1 MQILRKFISILL
13 NPFIGPV
20 FVVSIALSFLCF
32 MLISN
37 FSSDTN
43 TVILTNSQIL
53 MMLALILFI
62 ILSLMIHYTIMSMK
76 NNKNNEIKKQKL
88 EQEIENRTIELKNSI
103 KILNQYKL
111 AVDSSAIVS
120 KTDKNGKITF
130 VNDEFIKISKYTKD
144 ELIGKNHN
152 IIRHKDMPK
161 EIFKDLWQTLK
172 EKRIWKGEIKN
183 RAKDDSAYYV
193 ATTIV
198 PILDINDEIEE
209 YLAIRLNVT
218 KIVEA
223 QLEAKKADEAKSG
236 FLANMSHEIRTPL
249 NAIIGFSDLL
259 SNSKELSIS
268 NQKQANI
275 IQTSANSLLSII
287 NDILDIS
294 KIESGNFEITMEKT
308 DLYNVSETVVEL
320 FSSKATMKHQKLIY
334 DMDNRIPLCVIT
346 DSVRIKQILSN
357 LLSNAIKFTP
367 EHGKIRIKLSLLEKD
382 KNESTIRFEVE
393 DSGIGIQQ
401 DKIDTIFNPFI
412 QIDNKANREFE
423 GTGLGLSI
431 CSHIISSLG
440 SKIQAKSDV
449 GSGSKFWFDLKLQN
463 CEDSITK
470 NKNLCTS
477 LNFKVEDTESKIFHY
492 VKRYLAIFGTI
503 NQKDVDCDV
512 IIHCFR
518 DIQDLENKRKTYDN
532 NPILILFEKE
542 FDTINIEKRAN
553 EEIISLPF
561 YPSKIN
567 DSLQDLLRKTNK
579 CPKQKELDLNNK
591 KFNAKILVAE
601 DNLANQELMKYV
613 LESLGVDVVV
623 RNNGLETLEEYKTNK
638 YDLVL
643 TDINMPLM
651 DGVEAFNQIRIYERE
666 NNLSKT
672 PIIAVTAN
680 AIKGDKEKF
689 LSLGMDGYISK
700 PINSEEL
707 KTIFNIFLSTK
718 ELIIEKSENKPSND
732 NIKIDEVKI
741 ANKLGIN
748 ENIVRLIINKFKSE
762 ITKDLEELRDF
773 INRNDIENISQKAHY
788 IKNSCLN
795 VALDEA
801 CEILEQLED
810 KSLEESRKKEL
821 FNQLDNQ
828 LGNF

>member
-249 NAIIGFSDLL
+249 NAIIGFSTLL
-259 SNSKELSIS
+259 SNSKELDKPIIAFNGVLISWLIFTKNPDFASSAFFASNCASTIFVTLSLMAKYSSIS
-268 NQKQANI
+268 
-275 IQTSANSLLSII
+275 SF
-287 NDILDIS
+287 IS
-294 KIESGNFEITMEKT
+294 KI
-308 DLYNVSETVVEL
+308 
-320 FSSKATMKHQKLIY
+320 
-334 DMDNRIPLCVIT
+334 
-346 DSVRIKQILSN
+346 
-357 LLSNAIKFTP
+357 
-367 EHGKIRIKLSLLEKD
+367 
-382 KNESTIRFEVE
+382 
-393 DSGIGIQQ
+393 
-401 DKIDTIFNPFI
+401 
-412 QIDNKANREFE
+412 
-423 GTGLGLSI
+423 
-431 CSHIISSLG
+431 
-440 SKIQAKSDV
+440 
-449 GSGSKFWFDLKLQN
+449 
-463 CEDSITK
+463 
-470 NKNLCTS
+470 
-477 LNFKVEDTESKIFHY
+477 
-492 VKRYLAIFGTI
+492 GTI
-503 NQKDVDCDV
+503 V
-512 IIHCFR
+512 
-518 DIQDLENKRKTYDN
+518 
-532 NPILILFEKE
+532 
-542 FDTINIEKRAN
+542 
-553 EEIISLPF
+553 
-561 YPSKIN
+561 
-567 DSLQDLLRKTNK
+567 
-579 CPKQKELDLNNK
+579 
-591 KFNAKILVAE
+591 VA
-601 DNLANQELMKYV
+601 
-613 LESLGVDVVV
+613 
-623 RNNGLETLEEYKTNK
+623 T
-638 YDLVL
+638 
-643 TDINMPLM
+643 
-651 DGVEAFNQIRIYERE
+651 
-666 NNLSKT
+666 
-672 PIIAVTAN
+672 
-680 AIKGDKEKF
+680 
-689 LSLGMDGYISK
+689 
-700 PINSEEL
+700 
-707 KTIFNIFLSTK
+707 
-718 ELIIEKSENKPSND
+718 
-732 NIKIDEVKI
+732 
-741 ANKLGIN
+741 
-748 ENIVRLIINKFKSE
+748 
-762 ITKDLEELRDF
+762 
-773 INRNDIENISQKAHY
+773 
-788 IKNSCLN
+788 
-795 VALDEA
+795 
-801 CEILEQLED
+801 
-810 KSLEESRKKEL
+810 
-821 FNQLDNQ
+821 
-828 LGNF
+828 

>member
-249 NAIIGFSDLL
+249 NAIIGFSTLL
-259 SNSKELSIS
+259 SNSKELDTK
-268 NQKQANI
+268 NQKQAKI
-275 IQTSANSLLSII
+275 INSSAESLLSII
-287 NDILDIS
+287 NDILDVS
-294 KIESGNFEITMEKT
+294 KIESGNFTLNYEEVS
-308 DLYNVSETVVEL
+308 LEFVSENVVEL
-320 FSSKATMKHQKLIY
+320 FSKRAIEKHIKLIFNI
-334 DMDNRIPLCVIT
+334 DNNLPKCVFT
-346 DSVRIKQILSN
+346 DGIRLKQVLSN
-357 LLSNAIKFTP
+357 LLSNAIKFTNRD
-367 EHGKIRIKLSLLEKD
+367 GKVYLNILCLES
-382 KNESTIRFEVE
+382 KNSKVKIRFEVK
-393 DSGIGIQQ
+393 DNGIGIPA
-401 DKIDTIFNPFI
+401 DKISTVFKPFI
-412 QIDNKANREFE
+412 QVDNNSNKEYQ

-431 CSHIISSLG
+431 CSHIIKAFG
-440 SKIQAKSDV
+440 SKIEIQSELEK
-449 GSGSKFWFDLKLQN
+449 GTNFYFDLEFDTCL
-463 CEDSITK
+463 K
-470 NKNLCTS
+470 NFRANKTFLNHI
-477 LNFKVEDTESKIFHY
+477 NFKVLDNSEIFDY
-492 VKRYLAIFGTI
+492 CKNYLSQFGTI
-503 NQKDVDCDV
+503 NDESKDSD
-512 IIHCFR
+512 
-518 DIQDLENKRKTYDN
+518 
-532 NPILILFEKE
+532 ILIFNCSNNNLEDLNPLRVEFKEIPKLLLYEFEE
-542 FDTINIEKRAN
+542 DINDFELLDN
-553 EEIISLPF
+553 ERTLSLPF
-561 YPSKIN
+561 YPSKLN
-567 DSLQDLLRKTNK
+567 DSIEELLHKTKKREVNT
-579 CPKQKELDLNNK
+579 KEISKNHKGN
-591 KFNAKILVAE
+591 ILVAE
-601 DNLANQELMKYV
+601 DNIANQELMGYI
-613 LESLGVDVVV
+613 LDSMGV
-623 RNNGLETLEEYKTNK
+623 NFCIKENGLETIKEFKTNP
-638 YDLVL
+638 YDL
-643 TDINMPLM
+643 ILM
-651 DGVEAFNQIRIYERE
+651 DGNMPIMDGISATKEIRAYEKE
-666 NNLSKT
+666 NGLAPI
-672 PIIAVTAN
+672 PIIALTAN

-689 LSLGMDGYISK
+689 LSSGMNNYLTK
-700 PINSEEL
+700 PINVNDL
-707 KTIFNIFLSTK
+707 KKIF
-718 ELIIEKSENKPSND
+718 
-732 NIKIDEVKI
+732 
-741 ANKLGIN
+741 
-748 ENIVRLIINKFKSE
+748 
-762 ITKDLEELRDF
+762 DLYLRK
-773 INRNDIENISQKAHY
+773 QYK
-788 IKNSCLN
+788 
-795 VALDEA
+795 
-801 CEILEQLED
+801 
-810 KSLEESRKKEL
+810 
-821 FNQLDNQ
+821 
-828 LGNF
+828 

>member
-20 FVVSIALSFLCF
+20 FVGSIALSFLCF

-249 NAIIGFSDLL
+249 NAIIGFSTLL
-259 SNSKELSIS
+259 SNSKELDTK
-268 NQKQANI
+268 NQKQAKI
-275 IQTSANSLLSII
+275 INSSAESLLSII
-287 NDILDIS
+287 NDILDVS
-294 KIESGNFEITMEKT
+294 KIESGNFTLNYEEVS
-308 DLYNVSETVVEL
+308 LEFVSENVVEL
-320 FSSKATMKHQKLIY
+320 FSKRAIEKHIKLIFNI
-334 DMDNRIPLCVIT
+334 DNNLPKCVFT
-346 DSVRIKQILSN
+346 DGIRLKQVLSN
-357 LLSNAIKFTP
+357 LLSNAIKFTNRD
-367 EHGKIRIKLSLLEKD
+367 GKVYLNILCLES
-382 KNESTIRFEVE
+382 KNSKVKIRFEVK
-393 DSGIGIQQ
+393 DNGIGIPA
-401 DKIDTIFNPFI
+401 DKISTVFKPFI
-412 QIDNKANREFE
+412 QVDNNSNKEYQ

-431 CSHIISSLG
+431 CSHIIKAFG
-440 SKIQAKSDV
+440 SKIEIQSELEK
-449 GSGSKFWFDLKLQN
+449 GTNFYFDLEFDTCL
-463 CEDSITK
+463 K
-470 NKNLCTS
+470 NFRANKTFLNHI
-477 LNFKVEDTESKIFHY
+477 NFKVLDNSEIFDY
-492 VKRYLAIFGTI
+492 CKNYLSQFGTI
-503 NQKDVDCDV
+503 NDESKDS
-512 IIHCFR
+512 
-518 DIQDLENKRKTYDN
+518 DILIFNCSNNNLENLNPLRVEFKEIPKLLLYEFEEDINDFELLDN
-532 NPILILFEKE
+532 ERTL
-542 FDTINIEKRAN
+542 
-553 EEIISLPF
+553 SLPF
-561 YPSKIN
+561 YPSKLN
-567 DSLQDLLRKTNK
+567 DSIEELLHKTKKREVNT
-579 CPKQKELDLNNK
+579 KEISKNHKGN
-591 KFNAKILVAE
+591 ILVAE
-601 DNLANQELMKYV
+601 DNIANQELMGYI
-613 LESLGVDVVV
+613 LDSMGV
-623 RNNGLETLEEYKTNK
+623 NFCIKENGLETIKEFKTNP
-638 YDLVL
+638 YDL
-643 TDINMPLM
+643 ILM
-651 DGVEAFNQIRIYERE
+651 DGNMPIMDGISATKEIRAYEKE
-666 NNLSKT
+666 NGLAPI
-672 PIIAVTAN
+672 PIIALTAN

-689 LSLGMDGYISK
+689 LSSGMNNYLTK
-700 PINSEEL
+700 PINVNDL
-707 KTIFNIFLSTK
+707 KKIFDLY
-718 ELIIEKSENKPSND
+718 LEK
-732 NIKIDEVKI
+732 
-741 ANKLGIN
+741 
-748 ENIVRLIINKFKSE
+748 
-762 ITKDLEELRDF
+762 
-773 INRNDIENISQKAHY
+773 
-788 IKNSCLN
+788 
-795 VALDEA
+795 
-801 CEILEQLED
+801 
-810 KSLEESRKKEL
+810 
-821 FNQLDNQ
+821 
-828 LGNF
+828 

>member
-249 NAIIGFSDLL
+249 NAIIGFSTLL
-259 SNSKELSIS
+259 SNSKELDTK
-268 NQKQANI
+268 NQKQAKI
-275 IQTSANSLLSII
+275 INSSAESLLSII
-287 NDILDIS
+287 NDILDVS
-294 KIESGNFEITMEKT
+294 KIESGNFTLNYEEVS
-308 DLYNVSETVVEL
+308 LEFVSENVVEL
-320 FSSKATMKHQKLIY
+320 FSKRAIEKHIKLIFNI
-334 DMDNRIPLCVIT
+334 DNNLPKCVFT
-346 DSVRIKQILSN
+346 DGIRLKQVLSN
-357 LLSNAIKFTP
+357 LLSNAIKFTNRD
-367 EHGKIRIKLSLLEKD
+367 GKVYLNILCLES
-382 KNESTIRFEVE
+382 KNGKVKIRFEAK
-393 DSGIGIQQ
+393 DNGIGIPA
-401 DKIDTIFNPFI
+401 DKISTVFKPFI
-412 QIDNKANREFE
+412 QVDNNSNKEYQ

-431 CSHIISSLG
+431 CSHIIKAFG
-440 SKIQAKSDV
+440 SKIEIQSELEK
-449 GSGSKFWFDLKLQN
+449 GTNFYFDLEFDTCL
-463 CEDSITK
+463 K
-470 NKNLCTS
+470 NFRANKTFLNHI
-477 LNFKVEDTESKIFHY
+477 NFKVLDNSEIFDY
-492 VKRYLAIFGTI
+492 CKNYLSQFGTI
-503 NQKDVDCDV
+503 NDESKDSD
-512 IIHCFR
+512 
-518 DIQDLENKRKTYDN
+518 
-532 NPILILFEKE
+532 ILIFNCSNNNLEDLNPLRVEFKEIPKLLLYEFEE
-542 FDTINIEKRAN
+542 DINDFELLDN
-553 EEIISLPF
+553 ERTLSLPF
-561 YPSKIN
+561 YPSKLN
-567 DSLQDLLRKTNK
+567 DSIEELLHKTKKREVNT
-579 CPKQKELDLNNK
+579 KEISKNHKGN
-591 KFNAKILVAE
+591 ILVAE
-601 DNLANQELMKYV
+601 DNIANQELMGYI
-613 LESLGVDVVV
+613 LDSMGV
-623 RNNGLETLEEYKTNK
+623 NFCIKENGLETIKEFKTNP
-638 YDLVL
+638 YDL
-643 TDINMPLM
+643 ILM
-651 DGVEAFNQIRIYERE
+651 DGNMPIMDGISATKEIRAYEKE
-666 NNLSKT
+666 NGLAPI
-672 PIIAVTAN
+672 PIIALTAN

-689 LSLGMDGYISK
+689 LSSGMNNYLTK
-700 PINSEEL
+700 PINVNDL
-707 KTIFNIFLSTK
+707 KKIF
-718 ELIIEKSENKPSND
+718 
-732 NIKIDEVKI
+732 
-741 ANKLGIN
+741 
-748 ENIVRLIINKFKSE
+748 
-762 ITKDLEELRDF
+762 DLYLRK
-773 INRNDIENISQKAHY
+773 QYK
-788 IKNSCLN
+788 
-795 VALDEA
+795 
-801 CEILEQLED
+801 
-810 KSLEESRKKEL
+810 
-821 FNQLDNQ
+821 
-828 LGNF
+828 